1 MRAPESW
8 KLVIPRRLLRNTH
21 RALWTQQGKLK
32 KTEKNNACFLS
43 EQRNATVVIYD
54 AVGRKTH
61 AISPAYFVE
70 EKLFFLLLL
79 VFGEKEE
86 ERTRIDPLNSSGS
99 PF

>member
-21 RALWTQQGKLK
+21 RALWTQQVKQK
-32 KTEKNNACFLS
+32 KNNACFLS

-61 AISPAYFVE
+61 ATSPVCFVE

-79 VFGEKEE
+79 GFGEEEE